1 MLQTLFDS
9 QSSTGFL
16 LLILLLLLA
25 GLVVY
30 VHYKHYYELR
40 VNQHLK
46 TPEKQIHLLTV
57 RTVVCIWG
65 ILSILTLSW
74 YMGYYYLREAE
85 QSETTCD
92 MYDTVQYAGVDE
104 AMVKEQLEAVKK
116 GSKSLSMQKE
126 KPNKH
131 VTVTYA
137 VNDRKEYVYV
147 ITYDLLREPQKDE
160 QIIIRNRTDSGWT
173 CGEIKADS
181 RKIISMTTGTIK
193 DSCSAQKR
201 SINIYNYTRGKNKN
215 RVDYYDSYTIEKGG
229 IHR

>member
-1 MLQTLFDS
+1 MLQTLFDR
-9 QSSTGFL
+9 QSSAGLL
-16 LLILLLLLA
+16 LLIMLLLVA
-25 GLVVY
+25 GLVIY
-30 VHYKHYYELR
+30 VLYKHYYELR

-46 TPEKQIHLLTV
+46 APEKQIHLLTV

-74 YMGYYYLREAE
+74 YMGYYYLRESK
-85 QSETTCD
+85 QGETTCD
-92 MYDTVQYAGVDE
+92 MYDTQQYAGVDE
-104 AMVKEQLEAVKK
+104 ELVQEQLAALRKD
-116 GSKSLSMQKE
+116 STSLSMQKE

-131 VTVTYA
+131 VTVTYT
-137 VNDRKEYVYV
+137 VNNRKEYVYV
-147 ITYDLLREPQKDE
+147 VMYDLLRAPQKDE

-173 CGEIKADS
+173 SGEIKADS

-193 DSCSAQKR
+193 DSCAAQKR
-201 SINIYNYTRGKNKN
+201 SIHIYNYTRGKNKN

>member
-1 MLQTLFDS
+1 MLQTLFDR
-9 QSSTGFL
+9 QSSAGLL
-16 LLILLLLLA
+16 LLIMLLLVA
-25 GLVVY
+25 GLVIY
-30 VHYKHYYELR
+30 VLYKHYYELR

-46 TPEKQIHLLTV
+46 APEKQIHLLTV
-57 RTVVCIWG
+57 RTVVCIWA

-74 YMGYYYLREAE
+74 YMGYYYLRESK
-85 QSETTCD
+85 QDETTCD
-92 MYDTVQYAGVDE
+92 MYDTLQYAGVDDKL
-104 AMVKEQLEAVKK
+104 VQEQLAALRKD
-116 GSKSLSMQKE
+116 STSLSMQKE

-137 VNDRKEYVYV
+137 VNNRKEYVYV
-147 ITYDLLREPQKDE
+147 VMYDLLRAPQKDE

-173 CGEIKADS
+173 SGEIKADS

-193 DSCSAQKR
+193 VSCAAQKR
-201 SINIYNYTRGKNKN
+201 SIHIYNYTRGKNKK

>member
-1 MLQTLFDS
+1 MRQTLFDS
-9 QSSTGFL
+9 QSSTGLL

-25 GLVVY
+25 GLVIY
-30 VHYKHYYELR
+30 VLYKHYYELR

-46 TPEKQIHLLTV
+46 APEKQIHLLTV

-147 ITYDLLREPQKDE
+147 VTYDLLREPQKDE

-173 CGEIKADS
+173 SGEIKADS

-193 DSCSAQKR
+193 DSCAAQKR
-201 SINIYNYTRGKNKN
+201 SIHIYNYTRGKNKN

>member
-9 QSSTGFL
+9 QSSTGLL

-30 VHYKHYYELR
+30 VLYKHYYELR

-85 QSETTCD
+85 QSET
-92 MYDTVQYAGVDE
+92 
-104 AMVKEQLEAVKK
+104 
-116 GSKSLSMQKE
+116 
-126 KPNKH
+126 
-131 VTVTYA
+131 
-137 VNDRKEYVYV
+137 
-147 ITYDLLREPQKDE
+147 
-160 QIIIRNRTDSGWT
+160 
-173 CGEIKADS
+173 
-181 RKIISMTTGTIK
+181 
-193 DSCSAQKR
+193 
-201 SINIYNYTRGKNKN
+201 
-215 RVDYYDSYTIEKGG
+215 
-229 IHR
+229 

>member
-9 QSSTGFL
+9 QSSTGLL

-30 VHYKHYYELR
+30 VLYKHYYELR

-104 AMVKEQLEAVKK
+104 AMVKERLEAVKK

-137 VNDRKEYVYV
+137 VNNRKEYVYLV
-147 ITYDLLREPQKDE
+147 EYDLLRKPIKDE
-160 QIIIRNRTDSGWT
+160 MIVVRSSDSSGWSSS
-173 CGEIKADS
+173 EHKLDS
-181 RKIISMTTGTIK
+181 QRIVSMQTGK
-193 DSCSAQKR
+193 LNSKCDAQKQR
-201 SINIYNYTRGKNKN
+201 IHIYNYTKGENKD
-215 RVDYYDSYTIEKGG
+215 RIDYYDSYTIEKGG